1 MKAKMNKIF
10 TTILLAALALDVSAA
25 SKEKEQTEPFDR
37 GISREKTVFI
47 PKGTVGAGVS
57 FSYNN
62 YSIGNAA
69 NDAGYSMLFS
79 LLQDMHGNM
88 VSFGVAPYASYF
100 FTDNIAVG
108 ARFDYDRSSL
118 GLGNLNIAL
127 GDAMSLSLNN
137 FNYFKQSYTGSV
149 FLRNYVPFANS
160 KRFALFTELR
170 ATGGYGQSE
179 TYKIDGQDK
188 FCTYQDIYQFELG
201 LVPGVTAFITNEV
214 AVEVSVGVL
223 GFNYQKII
231 QTTNQVERSEMENS
245 SANFRINLFSI
256 ALGISFYIPTGE
268 NRVKNSSK

>member
-1 MKAKMNKIF
+1 MKKIF
-10 TTILLAALALDVSAA
+10 VTILFAALALDISAA
-25 SKEKEQTEPFDR
+25 SKEKEWKEPFDR

-79 LLQDMHGNM
+79 LLQDIHGNM
-88 VSFGVAPYASYF
+88 LSFGVAPYASYF

-188 FCTYQDIYQFELG
+188 FGTYQDIYQFELG

-223 GFNYQKII
+223 GFNYQKVI